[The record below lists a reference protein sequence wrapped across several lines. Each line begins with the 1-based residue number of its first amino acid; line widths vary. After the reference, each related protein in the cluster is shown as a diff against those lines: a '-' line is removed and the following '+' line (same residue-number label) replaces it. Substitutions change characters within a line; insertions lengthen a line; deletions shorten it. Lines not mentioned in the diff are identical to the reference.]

1 VLAGMDQQFATE
13 VSRVRNALDER
24 LERSIL
30 KSEVASKMQATAF
43 RHARTFDFEKLRL
56 LHLLNESDSGTAS
69 DPLKAFGDM
78 SWAHA
83 AHKLSSCIDRLNKL
97 MLFSCPQ
104 KAASAQTFFIE
115 LKDTIVDGLER
126 GVSNAEASEFYR
138 ATIAKVTAPIRQ
150 YMVGASSV
158 ASGAVFDTDFISG
171 QSKALKRFERAIDDS
186 RVDQRVDQR
195 QGTKRQ
201 VPVDGETAKQKR
213 ARLQKEKQAKA
224 TATPKATNTPDGRQ
238 QRSPDNQKLKDHNEK
253 AGRRAPGVSDGAA
266 VKLPRDLKDFN
277 KAHPPVTFGKRSVRQ
292 CFDFHHSQGCDHG
305 AACRFCH
312 GS

>member
-1 VLAGMDQQFATE
+1 MDQQFATE

-186 RVDQRVDQR
+186 RVDQRVDKALSR
-195 QGTKRQ
+195 HRVLHIGEVPKRKLDELLSES
-201 VPVDGETAKQKR
+201 VSSGSAIEEVETSAEEQSRLMR
-213 ARLQKEKQAKA
+213 ASEY
-224 TATPKATNTPDGRQ
+224 
-238 QRSPDNQKLKDHNEK
+238 
-253 AGRRAPGVSDGAA
+253 AGI
-266 VKLPRDLKDFN
+266 KK
-277 KAHPPVTFGKRSVRQ
+277 KHPPIGGKQ
-292 CFDFHHSQGCDHG
+292 PCFFHFAKGSCLKGGDCNYHHG
-305 AACRFCH
+305 N
-312 GS
+312 